1 MFISGM
7 IMVTRNRY
15 VCVHLQPHARGTQ
28 LLAHTCPWACRY
40 LAWPAFLLSLNS
52 VINQHP
58 LRTKEGGQNNVS
70 VLMCVICSFPPSPRV
85 LRRTHLYQAGH
96 CRYHC
101 IVSSSGHDH
110 TAKGCR
116 AWCLMYTHGI
126 LDLSLCFSCCP
137 CETRVT
143 LSELLEILHEHP
155 RLLNEDIVRESSGFP
170 PVSTHSLHAKH
181 TGINHDHIDPTHP
194 TTI

>member
-15 VCVHLQPHARGTQ
+15 VCVHLQPHARRTQ
-28 LLAHTCPWACRY
+28 LLAHTCPLARRY
-40 LAWPAFLLSLNS
+40 LAWPAFLLSVNS

-70 VLMCVICSFPPSPRV
+70 VLMCVLCSFPPSPRV
-85 LRRTHLYQAGH
+85 LRRTHLCQAGH
-96 CRYHC
+96 RCYRC

-126 LDLSLCFSCCP
+126 LHLSSCFLP
-137 CETRVT
+137 LRETQVSRRSYSTRTTNT
-143 LSELLEILHEHP
+143 LASSITVSPGKLLIF
-155 RLLNEDIVRESSGFP
+155 LLS
-170 PVSTHSLHAKH
+170 
-181 TGINHDHIDPTHP
+181 
-194 TTI
+194 